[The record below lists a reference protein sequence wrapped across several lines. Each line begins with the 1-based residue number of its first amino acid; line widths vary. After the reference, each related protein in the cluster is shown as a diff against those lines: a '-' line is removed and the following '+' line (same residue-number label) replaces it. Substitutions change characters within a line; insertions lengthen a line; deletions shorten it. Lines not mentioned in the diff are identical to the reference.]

1 MNAILTALVCVVLLN
16 AYAALLIVLRAKVY
30 GVPLY
35 RPMLVNIGL
44 SLAPVAL
51 AFVGLIGFI
60 VVAPAALS
68 LGALSAA
75 LPVAAVWAYLG
86 IATLAWLVFFPNSI
100 YLITELNFSHRREHT
115 PVPLWYD
122 IVHTLTLTGSGLA
135 NAVLSL
141 ALIHFGLIVVIA
153 DPAAGSGPPAW
164 SWTFAAV
171 AILLG
176 ALGVYLGRYLRL
188 NSWDVRHPAT
198 LIRKLRDHF
207 AARGRALEGVAFVA
221 THTVL
226 VALLYVPIFG
236 LAYNALLT

>member
-1 MNAILTALVCVVLLN
+1 MNAILTALVCVILLN
-16 AYAALLIVLRAKVY
+16 AYAALLILLRAKVY

-51 AFVGLIGFI
+51 AFVGLIGFLL
-60 VVAPAALS
+60 VAPAALS
-68 LGALSAA
+68 LVSISAT
-75 LPVAAVWAYLG
+75 LPAAAVWIYLG
-86 IATLAWLVFFPNSI
+86 VVTLVWLVFFPNSI

-141 ALIHFGLIVVIA
+141 ALIQFGLIVVIA
-153 DPAAGSGPPAW
+153 DPAAGSGPPGW
-164 SWTFAAV
+164 SWIFAAG

-176 ALGVYLGRYLRL
+176 SVGVYLGRYLRL

-207 AARGRALEGVAFVA
+207 AARGKALEGVAFVA

-236 LAYNALLT
+236 LAYTAILS